1 MFYTLNRYGLQL
13 SMLCFVH
20 VLYAEPLRTSA
31 KQARV
36 KTLQDHIVVPTTN
49 VQKLLNSVLGS

>member
-1 MFYTLNRYGLQL
+1 
-13 SMLCFVH
+13 MLCFVH